1 MYCAYPNTG
10 SGNPLMYYYNG
21 KTARAPSSVSEGLS
35 PLHSS
40 PNLPGS
46 GSSSLLDGAANS
58 AELWSSSNGMA
69 PSGHG
74 GMLGALSAAQ
84 SPSGNYGNMPSH
96 ERLSLCPRSVAMSEA
111 GKSLPPMST
120 FHRTNASTP
129 LLTLTAQ
136 RSQCFIAS
144 EGAGAGGSQTGE
156 ALGKALASIYS
167 PETSSN
173 FTSSSS
179 TPVVSPSPLTTTTG
193 TSQWPPVAVQT
204 SLSSSYDT
212 MLHSVMEDRLDRL
225 DRLDDAIHVLR
236 NHAVGSPSG
245 SLTNDMRSPLPLPSR
260 RPITAIPPH
269 FPASQ
274 SSPVIGAARCEPAN
288 PSPLSSPGI
297 PPTKDLTN
305 RGKRLRGSDA
315 VLLPATL
322 PMGLGGQA
330 RVPLVLK
337 VEATEGEDVAMH
349 THFTHTQRRSSCE
362 LGSDEDSDAREPKT
376 PRRMTTGNSIHEEDE
391 DLTPELKGERERGR
405 RLANN
410 ARERLRV
417 HDINEGF
424 KELGHMCQL
433 HLNSE
438 KPQTKLLVL
447 HQAVAVILSLE
458 QQVRERN
465 LNPKATCLRN
475 REEERV
481 TPLPLG
487 PHSAHT
493 ALQSGLPNTLSNPN
507 RPV

>member
-1 MYCAYPNTG
+1 
-10 SGNPLMYYYNG
+10 
-21 KTARAPSSVSEGLS
+21 
-35 PLHSS
+35 
-40 PNLPGS
+40 
-46 GSSSLLDGAANS
+46 
-58 AELWSSSNGMA
+58 
-69 PSGHG
+69 
-74 GMLGALSAAQ
+74 
-84 SPSGNYGNMPSH
+84 
-96 ERLSLCPRSVAMSEA
+96 MSEA

-156 ALGKALASIYS
+156 ALGKALAS
-167 PETSSN
+167 
-173 FTSSSS
+173 
-179 TPVVSPSPLTTTTG
+179 VR

-376 PRRMTTGNSIHEEDE
+376 PRRMTTGNRNPVNCIEVERNPSKCIHSCSCLICVHSSIHEEDE